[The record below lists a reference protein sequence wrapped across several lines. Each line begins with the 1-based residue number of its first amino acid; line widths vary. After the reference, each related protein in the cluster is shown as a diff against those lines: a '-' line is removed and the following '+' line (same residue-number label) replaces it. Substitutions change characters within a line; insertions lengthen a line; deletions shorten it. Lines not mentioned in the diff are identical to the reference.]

1 MRYLI
6 FSFLVLNLAACCA
19 DDWCET
25 YLINYTTISFDTT
38 TNHFTPAQV
47 DSSRILI
54 INKTAQ
60 AIVETYE
67 LSPASGQR
75 SYDLIIEREMSSGR
89 DMREHIYVI
98 EIDNI
103 SDTIND
109 FSYTAIP
116 TETTCYEGCFPRIS
130 YEAEYVKI
138 EDFKFTYR
146 NEEYGL
152 YSNLVIRR

>member
-6 FSFLVLNLAACCA
+6 FSILILNLAACCA

-38 TNHFTPAQV
+38 ANHFTSAQV
-47 DSSRILI
+47 DSSRILVI
-54 INKTAQ
+54 DKTTQ
-60 AIVETYE
+60 AIVNTYE
-67 LSPASGQR
+67 LSPSYGQR
-75 SYDLIIEREMSSGR
+75 SYDLIIEREVNEGR

-103 SDTIND
+103 SDTISD
-109 FSYTAIP
+109 FSYTSTP
-116 TETTCYEGCFPRIS
+116 TTTTCYEGCFPRKS